1 MQDSLFYL
9 VDLSKEVLSVVCT
22 DVKESTSELPSVSM
36 PATEQDKEILSVVC
50 TDVKE
55 STIELPSI
63 STPTEASRPS
73 IPSLDKEDILELTEV
88 ERKKLPS
95 DFQQESSVHRKDE
108 EEVEPQPFEE
118 EYTDKHYTEDVEL
131 VKEKEDDKIPCLVD
145 INPVR
150 SISSKAPEE
159 NISRSSVC
167 VINQEP
173 KSQAKATNATNAT
186 LWNKAEREELE
197 AIAKMGVWALDPLP
211 EARLQDCCFGKVR
224 SLVVAFFNQNLVTTQ
239 SFLSLETFISKPSL
253 GLEQGRKESRNET
266 QQKAGYDP
274 PSQAQECDK
283 MNGWIAPKISC
294 TEAITNVECASCKDA
309 ANFNPQL
316 DQWCC
321 QCEMTEGK
329 PVRRR
334 KVTNRFLL

>member
-1 MQDSLFYL
+1 M
-9 VDLSKEVLSVVCT
+9 
-22 DVKESTSELPSVSM
+22 
-36 PATEQDKEILSVVC
+36 
-50 TDVKE
+50 
-55 STIELPSI
+55 
-63 STPTEASRPS
+63 
-73 IPSLDKEDILELTEV
+73 
-88 ERKKLPS
+88 
-95 DFQQESSVHRKDE
+95 
-108 EEVEPQPFEE
+108 
-118 EYTDKHYTEDVEL
+118 
-131 VKEKEDDKIPCLVD
+131 
-145 INPVR
+145 
-150 SISSKAPEE
+150 
-159 NISRSSVC
+159 C

-186 LWNKAEREELE
+186 LWNKAERGELE

-224 SLVVAFFNQNLVTTQ
+224 SLVVAVFNQNLVTTQ
-239 SFLSLETFISKPSL
+239 SFLSLKTFISKPSL

-316 DQWCC
+316 DQWFC